1 ETFEK
6 EVSACLNALFLTDHE
21 TDRENLISTKGKR
34 VASTCEW
41 VRDNA
46 TYQSWL
52 EGGTHLLW
60 ISGGPGK
67 GKTMLSIFLTEELE
81 RISKEAK
88 DTELLFYFC
97 SHQDEKRN
105 TAVAVL
111 RGLVHQI
118 VTKRRKLAKH
128 VLPYFE
134 TQEKAQLTLSSP
146 GTLWIIFRKLIQDPD
161 LGIVFCVLDGLDECD
176 QDTVRL
182 LVPKIIDLFSPETPQ
197 PTDKAFKLVIV
208 SRDISSLHSCAQV
221 KLDPDNDGLVAND
234 IERFISIRVQEL
246 LRIEGFKELRA
257 TVQKA
262 LLERSEGTFLWVG
275 FVMNELSQKRTCSEV
290 LEALR
295 ALPSGLPAMYSRMLL
310 QIDPNRRLTSS
321 LILHWVTM
329 AVRPLTLEELAA
341 AIGTQSSALI
351 TAEHAARDHIA
362 LCGPLLKVQG
372 HEVSL
377 VHQSTRDYLLREEAD
392 SNLVLEEY
400 RIKPEEA
407 HLELARTCIDC
418 IEHSITQ
425 HALPGV
431 GNESWAGKSPLLK
444 YAALHWPEHA
454 R

>member
-1 ETFEK
+1 
-6 EVSACLNALFLTDHE
+6 
-21 TDRENLISTKGKR
+21 
-34 VASTCEW
+34 
-41 VRDNA
+41 
-46 TYQSWL
+46 
-52 EGGTHLLW
+52 
-60 ISGGPGK
+60 
-67 GKTMLSIFLTEELE
+67 MLSIFLTEELE

-88 DTELLFYFC
+88 DAELLFYFC

-118 VTKRRKLAKH
+118 ATKRRKLAKH

-146 GTLWIIFRKLIQDPD
+146 ETLWIIFRKLIQDPD
-161 LGIVFCVLDGLDECD
+161 LGTVFCVLDGLDECD

-208 SRDISSLHSCAQV
+208 SRDIPSLHSCARV
-221 KLDPDNDGLVAND
+221 KLDPDNDGLAAND

-310 QIDPNRRLTSS
+310 QIDPNRRRTSS

-351 TAEHAARDHIA
+351 TAEHAVRDHIA
-362 LCGPLLKVQG
+362 LCGPSSRYRGTK
-372 HEVSL
+372 
-377 VHQSTRDYLLREEAD
+377 
-392 SNLVLEEY
+392 LVL
-400 RIKPEEA
+400 
-407 HLELARTCIDC
+407 
-418 IEHSITQ
+418 SISRLGTICCERRPI
-425 HALPGV
+425 AI
-431 GNESWAGKSPLLK
+431 
-444 YAALHWPEHA
+444 
-454 R
+454 